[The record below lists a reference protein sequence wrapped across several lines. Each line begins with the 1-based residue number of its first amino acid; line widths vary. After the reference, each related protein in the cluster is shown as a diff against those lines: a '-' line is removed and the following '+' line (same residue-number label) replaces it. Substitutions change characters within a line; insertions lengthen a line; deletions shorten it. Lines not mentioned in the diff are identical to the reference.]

1 MSALVFECK
10 LPGMLTTVQDGGRWG
25 YQGEGMPVAG
35 AMDLQA
41 FRLGNLL
48 AGNDENTAALE
59 VTIMGPSLTVL
70 EGEAIIAVTGADLG
84 FQINGSAAPLWTAV
98 LVKAGDSL
106 SFSGPKRGCR
116 AYICFSGGVDV
127 PVVMESRSTYTRG
140 AVGGF
145 HGRALKKGDVI
156 KCGEPFGLWKKCEG
170 LECPEEL
177 RPSYEPEA
185 PLRVIAP
192 GPQEEYFTPEGV
204 ETFYKEEYKVSASA
218 DRMGYRMEGPEI
230 EHKDAADIISDAIPL
245 GAVQVPGHGQP
256 IVMLADRQTTG
267 GYTKIGVVCSPD
279 LAALA
284 QRMPGM
290 AVRFVKITLDE
301 ALNLVREEA
310 RKRDEM
316 RRLRAKWRSAGEGP
330 AAQYVAE
337 ETSPSRGEAILRVD
351 GREHRISWEE
361 IQEVE

>member
-41 FRLGNLL
+41 FRMGNIL

-59 VTIMGPSLTVL
+59 VTIMGPSLSIL
-70 EGEAIIAVTGADLG
+70 EGETIIAVTGADLG
-84 FQINGSAAPLWTAV
+84 FQVNGSEAPMWTAV
-98 LVKAGDSL
+98 PVGAGDTI
-106 SFSGPKRGCR
+106 SFSGPKKGCR

-140 AVGGF
+140 VVGGF
-145 HGRALKKGDVI
+145 QGRALKKGDVLR
-156 KCGEPFGLWKKCEG
+156 CGEPFGLWRKCEG
-170 LECPEEL
+170 LACPEEL
-177 RPSYEPEA
+177 RPSYGQKD
-185 PLRVIAP
+185 PLRVVAP
-192 GPQEEYFTPEGV
+192 GPQEEYFTEKGI
-204 ETFYKEEYKVSASA
+204 ETFYAGEYKVSPSA
-218 DRMGYRMEGPEI
+218 DRMGYRMEGPVI
-230 EHKDAADIISDAIPL
+230 EHRDAADIISDAIPL

-267 GYTKIGVVCSPD
+267 GYTKIGVVCAPD

-290 AVRFVKITLDE
+290 EVRFVKITLDE

-310 RKRDEM
+310 QKRDEM
-316 RRLRAKWRSAGEGP
+316 RRLRAKWRSAGEDP
-330 AAQYVAE
+330 AGLLPKE
-337 ETSPSRGEAILRVD
+337 EAFPSRGEALLRVD

-361 IQEVE
+361 IREVE